1 MHIQYLK
8 PKVFGQHHGNVLG
21 QANTLEYLYGV
32 IGAVQ
37 AQTAYHFG
45 GTYTIKNN
53 KTRFQQQIS
62 ASKQMFFFFLG
73 VQSYRYTKVAVY
85 ILSIMYVMLI
95 AEQISVNCF
104 VITVLCNTCYF
115 R

>member
-85 ILSIMYVMLI
+85 MVSITTVMLI
-95 AEQISVNCF
+95 AEQISVNWC
-104 VITVLCNTCYF
+104 VITVLFCNS
-115 R
+115 